1 MCMRLNGGSSLK
13 GELVTSREVLKK
25 GDSMGTF
32 WGSCIM
38 LFMLRAPFRQ
48 AGDTRRDIR
57 RIGRSEIKERSEESE
72 FVKTQR
78 DCIFVI
84 GEINE

>member
-13 GELVTSREVLKK
+13 CELVTSREVSKK

-38 LFMLRAPFRQ
+38 LFVFKEPFYQTGDMRQ
-48 AGDTRRDIR
+48 DIR
-57 RIGRSEIKERSEESE
+57 RIRVSEIKEGIA
-72 FVKTQR
+72 
-78 DCIFVI
+78 DC
-84 GEINE
+84 GEQDPTS